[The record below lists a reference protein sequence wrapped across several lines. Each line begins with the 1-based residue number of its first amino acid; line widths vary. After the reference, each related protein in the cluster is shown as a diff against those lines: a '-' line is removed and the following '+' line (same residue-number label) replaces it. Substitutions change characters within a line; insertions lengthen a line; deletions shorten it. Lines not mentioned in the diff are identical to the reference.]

1 MCNIREYR
9 IFVFNNTSVFFY
21 FQLPTGEF
29 VYHVAAVAILY
40 NLESHTQR
48 HYMGH
53 TNDIECMNVH
63 PGSLALVATGQAE
76 GHDHVN
82 CTIQKPHVQVVKN
95 YWFEKKRL

>member
-1 MCNIREYR
+1 MC
-9 IFVFNNTSVFFY
+9 FY

-82 CTIQKPHVQVVKN
+82 CTIQKPHVQVVQN
-95 YWFEKKRL
+95 

>member
-1 MCNIREYR
+1 M
-9 IFVFNNTSVFFY
+9 
-21 FQLPTGEF
+21 

-53 TNDIECMNVH
+53 TNDIECMSVH
-63 PGSLALVATGQAE
+63 PGKLALVATGQAE

-82 CTIQKPHVQVVKN
+82 CTIQKPHVQVSIYDLLCLILFSAIITKIGKIV
-95 YWFEKKRL
+95 

>member
-1 MCNIREYR
+1 M
-9 IFVFNNTSVFFY
+9 
-21 FQLPTGEF
+21 

-53 TNDIECMNVH
+53 TNDIECMSVH
-63 PGSLALVATGQAE
+63 PGKLALVATGQAE

-82 CTIQKPHVQVVKN
+82 CTIQKPHVQVRIYDLLCLILFSAIITKIV
-95 YWFEKKRL
+95 